1 MFTEKEFAAFE
12 VAGLDERMAV
22 IRAQIQ
28 PIFQELDTYFA
39 EQLAPELGTE
49 LFVHIAQHR
58 RRTVYPPEN
67 TWSALSPN
75 KRGYKM
81 QPHFQLG
88 IWGDYV
94 FMWLSFIDNPKNEK
108 QIAQA
113 FLENQQLF
121 QALPE
126 DTYVSLDH
134 TVPQIT
140 PLMETDLEKAL
151 TRFRDVKKGEFV
163 TVLGPSGCGK
173 TTLLRLIAGFQ
184 TASEGEIKIAGKEIT
199 QTPPHKRPVNTVFQK
214 YALFPHLN
222 VFDNI
227 AFGLKLKKIPKQTI
241 EKKVK
246 AALRMVGMT
255 DYEYRDV
262 NSLSG
267 GQQQRVAIARAIVN
281 EPEVLLLDEPLAA
294 LDLKMRKDMQME
306 LKEMH
311 KTLGITFVYV
321 THDQEEALTLSDTIV
336 VMSEGKI
343 QQIGTPVDIYNEP
356 INSFVADFIGESNI
370 LNGTMIQDKL
380 VRFAGVEFE
389 CVDEG
394 FGENMPVDVV
404 VRPEDWYIFP
414 DSDASQISGIVTS
427 SIFKGVHYEMVVEAN
442 GYEFIV
448 QDYHHFAVG
457 EQVGLLIKP
466 FDIHIMKKERVCNT
480 FEGELADG
488 THVEFLGCTFECLP
502 VADIEPG
509 AKVKVQVDFKDI
521 ILQDNEEDGTL
532 TGDVRFILYKGDHY
546 HLTVS
551 SDWGEDIFVD
561 TNDVWDNGDHVG
573 ISILPESI
581 KVTQVVES

>member
-1 MFTEKEFAAFE
+1 MQQSKGVSKFFGDKM
-12 VAGLDERMAV
+12 VLDN
-22 IRAQIQ
+22 IN
-28 PIFQELDTYFA
+28 LY
-39 EQLAPELGTE
+39 
-49 LFVHIAQHR
+49 
-58 RRTVYPPEN
+58 
-67 TWSALSPN
+67 
-75 KRGYKM
+75 
-81 QPHFQLG
+81 
-88 IWGDYV
+88 
-94 FMWLSFIDNPKNEK
+94 
-108 QIAQA
+108 
-113 FLENQQLF
+113 
-121 QALPE
+121 
-126 DTYVSLDH
+126 
-134 TVPQIT
+134 
-140 PLMETDLEKAL
+140 
-151 TRFRDVKKGEFV
+151 VKKGEFV

-427 SIFKGVHYEMVVEAN
+427 SIFKG
-442 GYEFIV
+442 
-448 QDYHHFAVG
+448 